1 MLVPLP
7 LPLLKPWTAL
17 ACRAVCAT
25 QLAAKKSIALPYTT
39 TDLDTGLAGDFGFD
53 PLGLASAES
62 KCE

>member
-1 MLVPLP
+1 V
-7 LPLLKPWTAL
+7 
-17 ACRAVCAT
+17 T